1 MVTCYFS
8 LSLPPLDFNIRR
20 KRDPMSAKEVIPSTP
35 RETPVT
41 IFVVLLQVSCEGMLE
56 LSVLA
61 RDVSCSFVPF
71 AGPAAAERGERVRS
85 IDSFFRRCSSFQNST
100 SRGSIHFGIIYTSP
114 LDSEIFM
121 IKESMCMSFIIAFR
135 LEIESTNDMITK
147 RDDSA

>member
-1 MVTCYFS
+1 MVSNYQS
-8 LSLPPLDFNIRR
+8 LSLSSLDFKLFWR
-20 KRDPMSAKEVIPSTP
+20 RDPKSTKPVMASAPSDTP
-35 RETPVT
+35 P
-41 IFVVLLQVSCEGMLE
+41 IILLVVLRVFCEEMPERSVLCWDVSCEILG
-56 LSVLA
+56 
-61 RDVSCSFVPF
+61 F
-71 AGPAAAERGERVRS
+71 AALFAAERGERVRS